1 MSDQSHLDEPDE
13 TGGEL
18 EPETTTVSDEEFEI
32 PSDPAEAVPVLL
44 QELLSARAESAE
56 LLDKWKR
63 ASADFENFRKRAQRD
78 QAVVVERATERVLS
92 ELLPTLDS
100 FDAAVAFEAETAREE
115 QLLTGVQSTRNQLL
129 ATLASAG
136 LEPIDAL
143 GTEFDPE
150 LHEAVQVGQ
159 GSGTML
165 VTAEL
170 RKGYRLN
177 GQVLRA
183 ALVSVGYQGDEAHE

>member
-1 MSDQSHLDEPDE
+1 VSDQSFDTPDE
-13 TGGEL
+13 TGGGL
-18 EPETTTVSDEEFEI
+18 ESETAAVSEKEIEI
-32 PSDPAEAVPVLL
+32 PSDPAEAVPVLT

-56 LLDKWKR
+56 LADKWKR
-63 ASADFENFRKRAQRD
+63 VSAEFDNFRKRAQRD
-78 QAVVVERATERVLS
+78 QAAVVGRAAERVLS
-92 ELLPTLDS
+92 DLLPTLDS
-100 FDAAVAFEAETAREE
+100 FDAAVAFEAETPREE
-115 QLLTGVQSTRNQLL
+115 QLLSGVQSTRNLLL

-143 GTEFDPE
+143 GAAFDPG
-150 LHEAVQVGQ
+150 LHEAVQVGE

-177 GQVLRA
+177 GKVIRA
-183 ALVSVGYQGDEAHE
+183 SLVSVGYEGDEAQA

>member
-129 ATLASAG
+129 ATRASAG